1 MKRLEEK
8 VLNEGKALQNGVLK
22 VDNFLNHQVDIDL
35 MEDIAKDFATEFK
48 EKGITKVITIES
60 SGIAPALLTAKELK
74 VPLIIL
80 KKQPSKVIY
89 QDVHQTV
96 VASFTKDTSYELTIA
111 KNLLTEDDHVLII
124 DDFLAYGEAV
134 SGAVRLVRLSH
145 ATIAGIGILIEKS
158 IQNRRE
164 KLTEMGIS
172 VYSQVKIASL
182 EDGKI
187 TLVEEE

>member
-35 MEDIAKDFATEFK
+35 MEEIAKDFATEFK

-158 IQNRRE
+158 FQNGRE